1 MAHCSLEHSA
11 LAENTFYILIV
22 LTLLANGDYYQ
33 RAVLGFSVSP
43 YLPVSMNIYGH
54 GVIEMKKAQGYRH
67 LSVGS
72 PRK

>member
-11 LAENTFYILIV
+11 LAENTFYILIA
-22 LTLLANGDYYQ
+22 LTLLANGSCYQ
-33 RAVLGFSVSP
+33 RAALGFSVSP
-43 YLPVSMNIYGH
+43 YLPMSMNIYGH
-54 GVIEMKKAQGYRH
+54 RGIEMKKAQGYRH